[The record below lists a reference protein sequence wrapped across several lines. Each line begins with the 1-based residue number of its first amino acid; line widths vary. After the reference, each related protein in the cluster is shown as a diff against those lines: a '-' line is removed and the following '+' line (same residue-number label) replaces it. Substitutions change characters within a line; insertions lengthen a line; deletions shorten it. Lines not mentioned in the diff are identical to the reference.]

1 MCVCVCLWR
10 GRFQGRGCGREV
22 WEWDQV
28 NWEELVGWKETGEWE
43 WSSRSW
49 RGGQRW
55 GSRGDGVKSQC
66 PGVLAKQEKGWW
78 RGDES

>member
-1 MCVCVCLWR
+1 MEGCVWGCVYVCVWR
-10 GRFQGRGCGREV
+10 GRFQGRGCGRKV
-22 WEWDQV
+22 WEWHQV

-49 RGGQRW
+49 LRVVME
-55 GSRGDGVKSQC
+55 SRTSV
-66 PGVLAKQEKGWW
+66 PGVLEKREKGCW